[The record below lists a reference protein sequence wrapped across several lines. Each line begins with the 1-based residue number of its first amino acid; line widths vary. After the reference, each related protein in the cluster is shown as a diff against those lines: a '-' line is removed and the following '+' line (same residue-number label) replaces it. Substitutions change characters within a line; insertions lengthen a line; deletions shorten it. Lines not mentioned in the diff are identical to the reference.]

1 MNLNDL
7 RKSPLFQ
14 DLSDDELNQLMDMA
28 EPVSLRAGDILIRQG
43 APGDCAYVILKGEF
57 EIQKQT
63 GQSLIKI
70 DVRNPGDV
78 VGEMALLSRAPRSA
92 TIIAKS
98 DSQALRIPQEAF
110 EKLLSSSSTAAMA
123 VLHWVMAR
131 LTQNESLLHQQ
142 EKMAALGTMS
152 AGLAHELNNPAAAAQ
167 RSAAELNKIL
177 MKWLVSTHQIISVAL
192 EENKKDWL
200 EHFMDDALSHFAAP
214 LKLNA
219 LEKIELVDQ
228 LQAWLEANGVESA
241 WELAPA
247 MVKFGWKGESLE
259 NLKNTAFFDLA
270 IRWLGTGCLAIS
282 SLNEVQETAER
293 ISQIVHAMKSY
304 TYLDQA
310 PLLEV
315 DVHEGLENT
324 LVIMQHKLKKGVTI
338 KREYSADLP
347 RIEAYAS
354 ELNQV
359 WTNIIDNAVD
369 AMTGKGEISLRTYAK
384 DDCVVVEI
392 SDNGPGIPEEICSR
406 IFEPFF
412 TTKPPG
418 KGTGLGL
425 HISHDIVANRHH
437 GQLLVKSEPGETR
450 FKIVLPLRINRWRAG
465 EQADRNTRKHP
476 QAETFRR
483 NIKENSNMDNDE
495 LMKEILSSAKIIAS
509 VGLSS
514 NQEKESYWIVSYL
527 QDQGYQIIPVNPTAD
542 EILGEKAYPDLSSI
556 PEKVDVVQVFR
567 KPQDVLPVVDE
578 AIKIGAKVVW
588 MQEGIVNE
596 EAAQKAREAGLQVV
610 MDECMRATHRR
621 LIGPKPISI

>member
-1 MNLNDL
+1 
-7 RKSPLFQ
+7 
-14 DLSDDELNQLMDMA
+14 MDMA
-28 EPVSLRAGDILIRQG
+28 QPVSLRAGDTLIKQG
-43 APGDCAYVILKGEF
+43 DVGDSAYVIMKGEF

-78 VGEMALLSRAPRSA
+78 VGEMALLSRAPRNA
-92 TIIAKS
+92 TVIS
-98 DSQALRIPQEAF
+98 RTDSETLRIPQEAF
-110 EKLLSSSSTAAMA
+110 ERLLSSSSTAAMA

-131 LTQNESLLHQQ
+131 LAQNESLLHQQ

-177 MKWLVSTHQIISVAL
+177 IQWQSLTNQIISAAF
-192 EENKKDWL
+192 KKNQTEWL
-200 EHFMDDALSHFAAP
+200 NSFMDETTRRFAAP

-219 LEKIELVDQ
+219 LDKIDLVDQ
-228 LQAWLEANGVESA
+228 LEAWLEANGVESA

-247 MVKFGWKGESLE
+247 LVNFGWNVESLE
-259 NLKNTAFFDLA
+259 ELKDTTFFDLS
-270 IRWLGTGCLAIS
+270 IQWLGTACLGGG
-282 SLNEVQETAER
+282 LLFEVQHTTER

-338 KREYSADLP
+338 RREYSADLP

-359 WTNIIDNAVD
+359 WTNIIDNAID
-369 AMTGKGEISLRTYAK
+369 AMNGKGEISLRTYPE
-384 DDCVVVEI
+384 DDNVVIEI
-392 SDNGPGIPEEICSR
+392 MDNGPGIPEEIQAR
-406 IFEPFF
+406 IYEPFF

-437 GQLLVKSEPGETR
+437 GQLLVESKAGETK
-450 FKIVLPLRINRWRAG
+450 FKVILPKRITG
-465 EQADRNTRKHP
+465 TK
-476 QAETFRR
+476 
-483 NIKENSNMDNDE
+483 
-495 LMKEILSSAKIIAS
+495 
-509 VGLSS
+509 
-514 NQEKESYWIVSYL
+514 
-527 QDQGYQIIPVNPTAD
+527 
-542 EILGEKAYPDLSSI
+542 
-556 PEKVDVVQVFR
+556 
-567 KPQDVLPVVDE
+567 
-578 AIKIGAKVVW
+578 
-588 MQEGIVNE
+588 
-596 EAAQKAREAGLQVV
+596 
-610 MDECMRATHRR
+610 
-621 LIGPKPISI
+621 